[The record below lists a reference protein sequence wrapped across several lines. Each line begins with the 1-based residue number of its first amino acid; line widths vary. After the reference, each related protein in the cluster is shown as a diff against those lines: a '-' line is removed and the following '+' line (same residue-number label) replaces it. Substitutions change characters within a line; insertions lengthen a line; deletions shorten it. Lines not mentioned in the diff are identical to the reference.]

1 MKSDSMGK
9 RNSNTHPVMAILLV
23 VRCFVP
29 EGHEKQRLDQGD
41 SVRFVVEIVKK
52 LYRCKY

>member
-23 VRCFVP
+23 IRCFVP

-52 LYRCKY
+52 LYRC